1 MMSGARNGVLRVL
14 SIVLLLLSVVIVFC
28 FSTALKRS
36 RFFFLIIKKCYGC
49 MDLWFGVRIFV
60 RRMFCSCLFVGAGL
74 VKREALRRLINSSS
88 VFI

>member
-1 MMSGARNGVLRVL
+1 
-14 SIVLLLLSVVIVFC
+14 
-28 FSTALKRS
+28 
-36 RFFFLIIKKCYGC
+36 